1 MAIPAENGWDCRGP
15 RSRPCARVLRPATV
29 QAFFEAP
36 RPPRNAIPARGPVD
50 DTHRSEHV
58 SGERGAIA
66 ADGPGRRP
74 GQELRERRRR
84 SPCPERD
91 QCRVRPRPVD
101 RGDGSLGIGQVRE
114 TPEPPSVLGP
124 AQYHRRP
131 TCRARFWPLGLFNA
145 GMQFPIIDERYASLL
160 CFLASLIAEARK
172 WLDDA
177 VCVVSPGVTE
187 VPA

>member
-66 ADGPGRRP
+66 ADGHLGTGAFPLTWSTGT
-74 GQELRERRRR
+74 GG
-84 SPCPERD
+84 S
-91 QCRVRPRPVD
+91 D
-101 RGDGSLGIGQVRE
+101 RGWYR
-114 TPEPPSVLGP
+114 P
-124 AQYHRRP
+124 ARDLWHYWPASGWFNLRP
-131 TCRARFWPLGLFNA
+131 Y
-145 GMQFPIIDERYASLL
+145 DSK
-160 CFLASLIAEARK
+160 S
-172 WLDDA
+172 
-177 VCVVSPGVTE
+177 
-187 VPA
+187 